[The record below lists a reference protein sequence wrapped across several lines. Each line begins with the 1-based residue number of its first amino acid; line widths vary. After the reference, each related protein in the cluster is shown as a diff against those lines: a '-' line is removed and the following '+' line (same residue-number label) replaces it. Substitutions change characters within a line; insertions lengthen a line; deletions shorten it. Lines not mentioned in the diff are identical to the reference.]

1 MNQKTVI
8 TESAVYGSSIDA
20 LHDLLSSCQITEI
33 TTSLSHLTNGIE
45 CSFVEITCSDGNQ
58 IGLQAYGKEALE
70 LNRIDHENI
79 SKDQKPPMFIYVNK
93 T

>member
-8 TESAVYGSSIDA
+8 TESAVYGSSVDA

-33 TTSLSHLTNGIE
+33 TTSLSE

-58 IGLQAYGKEALE
+58 FGLQAYGKESLE
-70 LNRIDHENI
+70 LNRVAVENI
-79 SKDQKPPMFIYVNK
+79 PKEQISPMTVLS
-93 T
+93 